1 MTTAKAEKELQ
12 KAYETLAIYLILS
25 IEARDPYKKG
35 HSERVKLY
43 CRKIAQK
50 MNLPSKKI
58 QALERVASLHD
69 IGKIAIP
76 DAILYKPGRLTTS
89 EFVQLQAH
97 PDRSFELVRMIP
109 NPQDTLLAIRHH
121 HERMDGKGY
130 PLGLAGNS
138 IPLLARILAV
148 ADSYD
153 ALCSDRPY
161 RKAFTHDEATQIL
174 RNNSG
179 IQWDPDVVEAAI
191 EAFSTDK

>member
-1 MTTAKAEKELQ
+1 MTIAKAEKELQ
-12 KAYETLAIYLILS
+12 KAYETLAMYLTLS
-25 IEARDPYKKG
+25 IEARDPHTKG

-43 CRKIAQK
+43 CRKIARK
-50 MNLPSKKI
+50 MNLSSKKI
-58 QALERVASLHD
+58 QALERAASLHD

-76 DAILYKPGRLTTS
+76 DAILYKQGRLTPS

-97 PDRSFELVRMIP
+97 PDRSFELIRLIP
-109 NPQDTLLAIRHH
+109 NPQDTLLAIRYH
-121 HERMDGKGY
+121 HERVDGKGY
-130 PLGLAGNS
+130 PLGLAGDR

-153 ALCSDRPY
+153 ALNSDRPY

-179 IQWDPDVVEAAI
+179 TQWDPDVVEAAI
-191 EAFSTDK
+191 EALSINK